1 MNGGTLPAG
10 ALALWIA
17 AMPAVACNPAPMPP
31 PILDGYEYDATA
43 AEYLLRDASSVVA
56 ARYSLKLDL
65 ELGAA
70 DDARS
75 QSDYVFEV
83 LEGWKEET
91 GRRLTISGRWVAC
104 ELEVRAGRVFLL
116 YLDRERLL
124 HAVPAERLDFEPG
137 LLGEPDWYYGAGGL
151 LVRVGESRDP
161 GASEPPSVE
170 KEPAN

>member
-1 MNGGTLPAG
+1 MNGATLAAG
-10 ALALWIA
+10 ALVLWIA
-17 AMPAVACNPAPMPP
+17 VMPAMACNPAPMPP

-65 ELGAA
+65 ELGTAG
-70 DDARS
+70 DPRS

-83 LEGWKEET
+83 LEGWKAET
-91 GRRLTISGRWVAC
+91 GRRLTVSGRWVAC
-104 ELEVRAGRVFLL
+104 ELQVRPGRVFLL
-116 YLDRERLL
+116 YLDGERLL

-151 LVRVGESRDP
+151 LVRTGEARGPD
-161 GASEPPSVE
+161 ASEPPTVE
-170 KEPAN
+170 QEPAN